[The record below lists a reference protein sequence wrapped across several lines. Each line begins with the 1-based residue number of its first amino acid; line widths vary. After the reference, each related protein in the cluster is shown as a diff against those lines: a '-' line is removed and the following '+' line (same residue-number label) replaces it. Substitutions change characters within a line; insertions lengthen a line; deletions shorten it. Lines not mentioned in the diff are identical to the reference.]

1 MIPRLYTKNLSPQ
14 VITILRALKPDPD
27 PERFISVSMPHEAY
41 RLSVPGTLSVVEPE
55 NSLEASRW
63 RQALSD
69 LVSCGFILS
78 QQEESG
84 VFTLTPRGRDALE
97 GLDV

>member
-1 MIPRLYTKNLSPQ
+1 MITRLYTKNLSPQ
-14 VITILRALKPDPD
+14 VISILRALKPVPD
-27 PERFISVSMPHEAY
+27 PERLIRVSSAHEPFRLRVAEA
-41 RLSVPGTLSVVEPE
+41 LSVDEPE
-55 NSLEASRW
+55 NSREASHW
-63 RQALSD
+63 RQALTD

-78 QQEESG
+78 QSEESG